1 MSNPYTADAL
11 AGLHEW
17 AARMEPD
24 AAMSATAIVTK
35 ALLAVAYEQRT
46 ANLLAAASA
55 KYADGTAM
63 FPDLMGADEGIQ
75 YEIRERLT

>member
-11 AGLHEW
+11 AGLREW
-17 AARMEPD
+17 AERMEPD
-24 AAMSATAIVTK
+24 AAMAATAIVTK

-55 KYADGTAM
+55 KYADGTAI
-63 FPDLMGADEGIQ
+63 FPDLMGADDGIQ

>member
-1 MSNPYTADAL
+1 MA
-11 AGLHEW
+11 
-17 AARMEPD
+17 
-24 AAMSATAIVTK
+24 ATAIVTK

>member
-1 MSNPYTADAL
+1 
-11 AGLHEW
+11 
-17 AARMEPD
+17 MEPD

-55 KYADGTAM
+55 KYADGTAI
-63 FPDLMGADEGIQ
+63 FPDLMGADDGIQ